1 MKQPFI
7 FLFLLLSLPVFSQQ
21 VWSPD
26 SSATAKNKA
35 YAGLGLDWQKGQDK
49 GNVFSIAAEYGR
61 ILNKNASLGVSGRVT
76 WEATT
81 SSGTAF
87 NIHPFLRLHTSF
99 PLPFPNLFVDIGYD
113 FRRRPHDD
121 RNTRPACFQDF
132 GFRPGLDIALA
143 KKVHLFLQVSF
154 IGYAWSLVDDTES
167 SSWELFRYDYP
178 DRTAGLSFYF

>member
-81 SSGTAF
+81 NSGTAF

-113 FRRRPHDD
+113 FRRRRAVAVECINLIISRFHHFE
-121 RNTRPACFQDF
+121 RAN
-132 GFRPGLDIALA
+132 
-143 KKVHLFLQVSF
+143 K
-154 IGYAWSLVDDTES
+154 
-167 SSWELFRYDYP
+167 P
-178 DRTAGLSFYF
+178 DQLSVID